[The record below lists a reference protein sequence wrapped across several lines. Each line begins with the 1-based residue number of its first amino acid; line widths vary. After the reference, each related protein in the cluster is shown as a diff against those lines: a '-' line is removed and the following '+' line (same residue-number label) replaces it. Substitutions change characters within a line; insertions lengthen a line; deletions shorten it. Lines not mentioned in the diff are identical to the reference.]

1 MNETA
6 LTNLLKKK
14 SKWFPFS
21 NCNNSGNV
29 AESSSYREGSMMH
42 SVANFFLWFLVFP
55 FLSRQRGQ
63 KAIYHEDSWQWIFAR
78 AAMCSPASI
87 WSEWKRRENMFPV
100 LPLRHSAAA
109 ADRYS
114 TLLSFSSSLLL
125 LFLHVSSFF
134 LFIYFFVCPLLS
146 FRLSRLPVGHSSD
159 FWLHMTAVTVPK
171 MMARAFASRVKW
183 SFWGQYDL
191 NTKLKVSLKCEL
203 CKSSVQN
210 KDKLKSHQVH
220 V

>member
-1 MNETA
+1 MQRRCQVY
-6 LTNLLKKK
+6 LKRNLNDYRFPIATMAELLLNQAVTEKVL
-14 SKWFPFS
+14 WCTVLPIFPFIP
-21 NCNNSGNV
+21 C
-29 AESSSYREGSMMH
+29 
-42 SVANFFLWFLVFP
+42 FP

-114 TLLSFSSSLLL
+114 TLLFSSSFLLL
-125 LFLHVSSFF
+125 SLHVSSF
-134 LFIYFFVCPLLS
+134 LFIYFFPLLS

-171 MMARAFASRVKW
+171 MMAPCLRKSSQMIVLRTVRL
-183 SFWGQYDL
+183 G
-191 NTKLKVSLKCEL
+191 KLKVCLNCEL
-203 CKSSVQN
+203 CKLSQGIKSCTVQN
-210 KDKLKSHQVH
+210 
-220 V
+220 

>member
-78 AAMCSPASI
+78 AAMSSPASI

-134 LFIYFFVCPLLS
+134 LFIYLFFAPFFRFVCLVCQSAIPLIFGS
-146 FRLSRLPVGHSSD
+146 T
-159 FWLHMTAVTVPK
+159 WLQL
-171 MMARAFASRVKW
+171 RCRKW
-183 SFWGQYDL
+183 WPAPSQVESNDRSEDSTTWTP
-191 NTKLKVSLKCEL
+191 NLKFL
-203 CKSSVQN
+203 
-210 KDKLKSHQVH
+210 
-220 V
+220 